1 MRWRMPA
8 RQPCP
13 DGTRKVAPLAETP
26 IRFGTDGW
34 RAVIGG
40 DYTFRNVGRVAQ
52 GFATFVR
59 RNWRWE
65 RGIVVGYDHRFGSE
79 RFAAH
84 VASVLCGNSIPTFLV
99 EAPCPT
105 PVAAFSTANLQAA
118 GAVMITASHNPPA
131 DNGFKVRTATGA
143 AAAPD
148 ALVEIEDAVAR
159 VGGDDVRNLDTATA
173 ERAGLLR
180 EFSPDAAYLDH
191 VANLMDLE
199 ALRARNMRVVVD
211 AMYGS
216 AAGWLP
222 RILQGGRLDVSE
234 IHSEWN
240 PRFPG
245 LARPEPIP
253 PQTDEVAAVVRER
266 SAAVGIVT
274 DGDGDRLG
282 VIDEHGEFVDQLR
295 TIGLLAYYFLEHRAM
310 RQPLVK
316 TLTTTSMLERLGQ
329 QYDVHVEEVGVGM
342 KFVAPAM
349 REFDA
354 VMGGEE
360 SGGYVFQPHMPE
372 RDGVVAGLYFLDLM
386 AREGKTPAELVALLF
401 EKLGREYHYARHDLE
416 FPAEARAE
424 IEARAQAWRPDTIDG
439 SVVLRRNDMD
449 GFKYYLDDE
458 SWLLIRFSGTEPLL
472 RVYTETTSPERVD
485 TLLDIG
491 ARAAGVEVG
500 SS

>member
-1 MRWRMPA
+1 M
-8 RQPCP
+8 
-13 DGTRKVAPLAETP
+13 APLAETP
-26 IRFGTDGW
+26 IKFGTDGW

-65 RGIVVGYDHRFGSE
+65 NGIVVGYDRRFGSE
-79 RFAAH
+79 RFAPH
-84 VASVLCGNSIPTFLV
+84 VASVLAGNSIPVHLV
-99 EAPCPT
+99 DAPCPT
-105 PVAAFSTANLQAA
+105 PVAAFSTADLRAA

-143 AAAPD
+143 AVDPD
-148 ALVEIEDAVAR
+148 ALALIEEAVAAVDGDAV
-159 VGGDDVRNLDTATA
+159 GFLDPSTA

-180 EFSPDAAYLDH
+180 EFSPDAAYLNH
-191 VANLMDLE
+191 VANLVDLH
-199 ALRARNMRVVVD
+199 ALRARDMKVVVD

-222 RILQGGRLDVSE
+222 RILEGGRLDVTE

-253 PQTDEVAAVVRER
+253 PQTDEVAAEVRER

-282 VIDEHGEFVDQLR
+282 VVDEHGEFVDQLR
-295 TIGLLAYYFLEHRAM
+295 TIGLLAYYFLEHAGSRK
-310 RQPLVK
+310 PLVK
-316 TLTTTSMLERLGQ
+316 TLTTSSMLERLGQ

-349 REFDA
+349 RDLNA

-401 EKLGREYHYARHDLE
+401 ERLGREYHYARYDLE

-424 IEARAQAWRPDTIDG
+424 IEARAQAWQPDAIDG
-439 SVVLRRNDMD
+439 SRVLRRNEMD

-472 RVYTETTSPERVD
+472 RVYTETTSTERVE

-491 ARAAGVEVG
+491 ARAAGVEIP
-500 SS
+500 SE

>member
-1 MRWRMPA
+1 M
-8 RQPCP
+8 
-13 DGTRKVAPLAETP
+13 APVPETP
-26 IRFGTDGW
+26 IYFGTDGW

-59 RNWRWE
+59 RNWRWQN
-65 RGIVVGYDHRFGSE
+65 GIVVGYDRRFGSE
-79 RFAAH
+79 RFAPY
-84 VASVLCGNSIPTFLV
+84 VASVLAGNSIPVHLV
-99 EAPCPT
+99 DTPCPT
-105 PVAAFSTANLQAA
+105 PVAAFSTADLRAA

-143 AAAPD
+143 AVDPD
-148 ALVEIEDAVAR
+148 ALAEIEAAVAQVDGDAV
-159 VGGDDVRNLDTATA
+159 GFLDAETAT
-173 ERAGLLR
+173 RAGLLR
-180 EFSPDAAYLDH
+180 QFSPDAAYLNH
-191 VANLMDLE
+191 VAHLVDLD
-199 ALRARNMRVVVD
+199 ALRSRDMRVVVD

-222 RILQGGRLDVSE
+222 NILEGGRLDVTE

-253 PQTDEVAAVVRER
+253 PQTDEVAAVVRDTA
-266 SAAVGIVT
+266 AAVGIVT

-282 VIDEHGEFVDQLR
+282 VVDEHGDFVDQLR
-295 TIGLLAYYFLEHRAM
+295 TIGLLAYYFIEHTGSRK
-310 RQPLVK
+310 PLVK
-316 TLTTTSMLERLGQ
+316 TLTTSSMLERLGH
-329 QYDVHVEEVGVGM
+329 QYDVHVAEVGVGM

-349 REFDA
+349 RDLDA

-424 IEARAQAWRPDTIDG
+424 IETRVKAWLPDVIDG
-439 SVVLRRNDMD
+439 STVLRRNEMD

-472 RVYTETTSPERVD
+472 RIYTETTSAERVT

-491 ARAAGVEVG
+491 ASAAGVEIEDA
-500 SS
+500 